1 MSALKAN
8 LGIVP
13 LSGVIYYSKHYS
25 FLSSR
30 TRLNTGVLSLSWG
43 FRSNTVCI
51 LPVNK
56 CSSYT

>member
-25 FLSSR
+25 FLSLR
-30 TRLNTGVLSLSWG
+30 TQLNTGVVTELG
-43 FRSNTVCI
+43 F
-51 LPVNK
+51 
-56 CSSYT
+56 